1 MNRIER
7 IKKILEYNF
16 KPESLVLYDNSSKH
30 AGHNN
35 FDGSGM
41 THLQLKIKSIKFKD
55 KKLLEAHN
63 MINTVLKEEFE
74 NGLHSLEI
82 KIINY

>member
-16 KPESLVLYDNSSKH
+16 KPESLTLYDNSFKH

-41 THLQLKIKSIKFKD
+41 THLKLMIKSKKFKD
-55 KKLLEAHN
+55 KKLLESHN
-63 MINTVLKEEFE
+63 MVNNVLKKEFE

>member
-16 KPESLVLYDNSSKH
+16 KPESLALYDNSSKH
-30 AGHNN
+30 VGHNN
-35 FDGSGM
+35 FDGAGM
-41 THLQLKIKSIKFKD
+41 THLKLMIKSVKFKD
-55 KKLLEAHN
+55 KKLLESHN
-63 MINTVLKEEFE
+63 MVNAVLKEEFQ